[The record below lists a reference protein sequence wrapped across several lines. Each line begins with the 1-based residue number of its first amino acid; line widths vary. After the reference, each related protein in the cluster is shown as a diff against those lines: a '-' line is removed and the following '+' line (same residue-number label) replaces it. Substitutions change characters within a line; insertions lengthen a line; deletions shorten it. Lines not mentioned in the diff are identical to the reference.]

1 MGGLSCKLYHQ
12 QLPVCNSW
20 RSERGKCFRCGRG
33 SNSVYELFFFLFLK
47 QKRLWFE
54 KPKLI
59 KKKTLASC
67 KNC

>member
-33 SNSVYELFFFLFLK
+33 SNSVYELFFFFILEAK
-47 QKRLWFE
+47 E
-54 KPKLI
+54 ALI
-59 KKKTLASC
+59 WKTKTDKKK
-67 KNC
+67 KH